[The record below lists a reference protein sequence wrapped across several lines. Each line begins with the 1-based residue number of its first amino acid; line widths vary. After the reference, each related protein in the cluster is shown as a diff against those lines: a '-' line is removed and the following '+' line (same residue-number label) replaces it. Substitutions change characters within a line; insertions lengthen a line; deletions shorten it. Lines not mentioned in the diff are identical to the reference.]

1 MSFCL
6 SIPSPKGRGRRER
19 CGVAHG
25 ERRVEVVDF
34 LLVFLLVVYRVVP
47 QSVSFTS
54 VILSFNS
61 LSKTSHPTP
70 VSVSTRSSMASHRQ
84 KKASPSSCDDDDV
97 GSTTTTTRTYP
108 FVRYAKSR
116 KIQKGEDVE
125 RATVDAR
132 WTSKSVADFERNLC
146 RRRHH
151 DSSRDDDD
159 DARLPANHSVEFV
172 FASLFDGHG
181 GKECAQFCAEETLEC
196 LLKALD
202 SLEAELNDEE
212 KTRVVETNRVRR
224 SDDNILSKK
233 SLESRGLVFLS
244 FFLSLFHSFTHS
256 LTHTLSLTRAEP
268 GRRI

>member
-1 MSFCL
+1 MWS
-6 SIPSPKGRGRRER
+6 SSSE
-19 CGVAHG
+19 

-47 QSVSFTS
+47 QSVSFTR

-70 VSVSTRSSMASHRQ
+70 VSVSTRSKSMASHRQ
-84 KKASPSSCDDDDV
+84 KKASPSSCDDDD
-97 GSTTTTTRTYP
+97 GTTTRTYP

-132 WTSKSVADFERNLC
+132 WTSKSVIESRN

-151 DSSRDDDD
+151 HHRDVVSRDESTADAKDDD
-159 DARLPANHSVEFV
+159 SNARRATTVEFV

-224 SDDNILSKK
+224 SDDEYTLKK
-233 SLESRGLVFLS
+233 ISRISRTRLS
-244 FFLSLFHSFTHS
+244 FFLSLTLSLFHTLTH
-256 LTHTLSLTRAEP
+256 THTLSHARRTRKTYLSTFS
-268 GRRI
+268 RRR

>member
-1 MSFCL
+1 MWS
-6 SIPSPKGRGRRER
+6 SSSE
-19 CGVAHG
+19 

-47 QSVSFTS
+47 QSVSFTR

-84 KKASPSSCDDDDV
+84 KKASPSSCDDDDDV
-97 GSTTTTTRTYP
+97 GSTTTTTTRTYP

-256 LTHTLSLTRAEP
+256 LTHTLSHARRTRKTYLSTFS
-268 GRRI
+268 RRR

>member
-1 MSFCL
+1 MWS
-6 SIPSPKGRGRRER
+6 SSSE
-19 CGVAHG
+19 
-25 ERRVEVVDF
+25 ERRVEVVDV

-47 QSVSFTS
+47 QSVSFTLC

-70 VSVSTRSSMASHRQ
+70 VSVSTRSKSMASHRQ
-84 KKASPSSCDDDDV
+84 KKASPSSCDDDD
-97 GSTTTTTRTYP
+97 GTTTRTYP

-132 WTSKSVADFERNLC
+132 WTSKSVRDFERNLC
-146 RRRHH
+146 RRRRRRR
-151 DSSRDDDD
+151 DSSRDDDVSDD
-159 DARLPANHSVEFV
+159 DARLPANHHYSVEFV

-224 SDDNILSKK
+224 SDDEYTLKKISRISRTRLSF
-233 SLESRGLVFLS
+233 FLS

>member
-1 MSFCL
+1 
-6 SIPSPKGRGRRER
+6 
-19 CGVAHG
+19 
-25 ERRVEVVDF
+25 
-34 LLVFLLVVYRVVP
+34 
-47 QSVSFTS
+47 
-54 VILSFNS
+54 
-61 LSKTSHPTP
+61 
-70 VSVSTRSSMASHRQ
+70 MASHRQ
-84 KKASPSSCDDDDV
+84 KKCDDDDDV
-97 GSTTTTTRTYP
+97 GSTTTTTTRTYP

-125 RATVDAR
+125 RGTVDAR
-132 WTSKSVADFERNLC
+132 WTSKALEILSAICVVVVVIKS
-146 RRRHH
+146 RRR
-151 DSSRDDDD
+151 RDD
-159 DARLPANHSVEFV
+159 DARLPANHHHSVEFV

-224 SDDNILSKK
+224 SDDEYTLKKISRISRTRLSF
-233 SLESRGLVFLS
+233 FLS
-244 FFLSLFHSFTHS
+244 FFLSLFLSFTHS

>member
-1 MSFCL
+1 MF
-6 SIPSPKGRGRRER
+6 
-19 CGVAHG
+19 
-25 ERRVEVVDF
+25 F
-34 LLVFLLVVYRVVP
+34 LLVYRVVP
-47 QSVSFTS
+47 QSVSFTR

-70 VSVSTRSSMASHRQ
+70 ISVSTRASSMASHRQ
-84 KKASPSSCDDDDV
+84 KKASPSSCDDSDDDDV
-97 GSTTTTTRTYP
+97 GSTTTTTTTRTYP

-132 WTSKSVADFERNLC
+132 WTSKSVRDFERNLC
-146 RRRHH
+146 RRRR
-151 DSSRDDDD
+151 DSSRDDDDDD
-159 DARLPANHSVEFV
+159 DARLPANHHHSVEFV

-224 SDDNILSKK
+224 SDDEYTLKKISRISRTRLSF
-233 SLESRGLVFLS
+233 FLS

>member
-1 MSFCL
+1 MWS
-6 SIPSPKGRGRRER
+6 SSSE
-19 CGVAHG
+19 

-47 QSVSFTS
+47 QSVSFTR

-97 GSTTTTTRTYP
+97 VGSTTTTTTTRTYP

-146 RRRHH
+146 RRRRRR
-151 DSSRDDDD
+151 DSSRDDDDD
-159 DARLPANHSVEFV
+159 DARLPANHHSVEFV

-224 SDDNILSKK
+224 SDDEYTLKK
-233 SLESRGLVFLS
+233 ISRISRTRLS
-244 FFLSLFHSFTHS
+244 FFLSLTLSLFHTLTH
-256 LTHTLSLTRAEP
+256 THTLSHARRTRKTYLSTFS
-268 GRRI
+268 RRR

>member
-1 MSFCL
+1 MWS
-6 SIPSPKGRGRRER
+6 SSSE
-19 CGVAHG
+19 

-47 QSVSFTS
+47 QSVSFTR

-146 RRRHH
+146 RRRRRR
-151 DSSRDDDD
+151 DSSRDDDDD
-159 DARLPANHSVEFV
+159 DARLPANHHSVEFV

-224 SDDNILSKK
+224 SDDEYTLKK
-233 SLESRGLVFLS
+233 ISRISRTRLS
-244 FFLSLFHSFTHS
+244 FFLSLTLSLFHTLTH
-256 LTHTLSLTRAEP
+256 THTLSHARRTRKTYLSTFS
-268 GRRI
+268 RRR

>member
-1 MSFCL
+1 MWS
-6 SIPSPKGRGRRER
+6 SSSEER
-19 CGVAHG
+19 H
-25 ERRVEVVDF
+25 VEGVDF

-47 QSVSFTS
+47 QSVSFTR

-84 KKASPSSCDDDDV
+84 KKASPSSCDDDD
-97 GSTTTTTRTYP
+97 GTTTRTYP

-132 WTSKSVADFERNLC
+132 WTSKSVRDFERNLC
-146 RRRHH
+146 RRRRRRR
-151 DSSRDDDD
+151 DSSRDDDVSD
-159 DARLPANHSVEFV
+159 NDARLPANHHYSVEFV

-224 SDDNILSKK
+224 SDDEYTLKKISRISRTRLSF
-233 SLESRGLVFLS
+233 FLS

>member
-1 MSFCL
+1 
-6 SIPSPKGRGRRER
+6 
-19 CGVAHG
+19 
-25 ERRVEVVDF
+25 
-34 LLVFLLVVYRVVP
+34 
-47 QSVSFTS
+47 
-54 VILSFNS
+54 
-61 LSKTSHPTP
+61 
-70 VSVSTRSSMASHRQ
+70 MASHRQ
-84 KKASPSSCDDDDV
+84 KKASPSSCDDDDDV
-97 GSTTTTTRTYP
+97 GSTTTTTTRTYP

-146 RRRHH
+146 RRRRRR
-151 DSSRDDDD
+151 DSSRDDDDD
-159 DARLPANHSVEFV
+159 DARLPANHHSVEFV

-224 SDDNILSKK
+224 SDDEYTLKK
-233 SLESRGLVFLS
+233 ISRISRTRLS
-244 FFLSLFHSFTHS
+244 FFLSLTLSLFHTLTH
-256 LTHTLSLTRAEP
+256 THTLSHARRTRKTYLSTFS
-268 GRRI
+268 RRR

>member
-1 MSFCL
+1 MWS
-6 SIPSPKGRGRRER
+6 SSSE
-19 CGVAHG
+19 

-47 QSVSFTS
+47 QSVSFTR

-70 VSVSTRSSMASHRQ
+70 VSVSTRSKSMASHRQ
-84 KKASPSSCDDDDV
+84 KKASPSSCDDDD
-97 GSTTTTTRTYP
+97 GTTTRTYP

-146 RRRHH
+146 RRRRRR
-151 DSSRDDDD
+151 DSSRDDDDD
-159 DARLPANHSVEFV
+159 DARLPANHHSVEFV

-202 SLEAELNDEE
+202 SLEAELNEEE
-212 KTRVVETNRVRR
+212 KTRVVETNRVRG
-224 SDDNILSKK
+224 DGTLKNSK
-233 SLESRGLVFLS
+233 LIWTRLS
-244 FFLSLFHSFTHS
+244 FFLSLSLSLFHTLTH
-256 LTHTLSLTRAEP
+256 THTLSLSLFASTPEFDRHGHETT
-268 GRRI
+268 

>member
-1 MSFCL
+1 M
-6 SIPSPKGRGRRER
+6 
-19 CGVAHG
+19 
-25 ERRVEVVDF
+25 
-34 LLVFLLVVYRVVP
+34 VVYRVVP
-47 QSVSFTS
+47 QSVSFTR

-97 GSTTTTTRTYP
+97 VGSTTTTTTTRTYP

-146 RRRHH
+146 RRRRRR
-151 DSSRDDDD
+151 DSSRDDDDD
-159 DARLPANHSVEFV
+159 DARLPANHHSVEFV

-224 SDDNILSKK
+224 SDDEYTLKKISRISRTRLSF
-233 SLESRGLVFLS
+233 FLS

>member
-1 MSFCL
+1 M
-6 SIPSPKGRGRRER
+6 
-19 CGVAHG
+19 
-25 ERRVEVVDF
+25 
-34 LLVFLLVVYRVVP
+34 VVYRVVP
-47 QSVSFTS
+47 QSVSFTLC

-84 KKASPSSCDDDDV
+84 KKASPSSCDDDDDV
-97 GSTTTTTRTYP
+97 GSTTTTTTRTYP

-132 WTSKSVADFERNLC
+132 WTSISVADFERNLC
-146 RRRHH
+146 RRRRRR
-151 DSSRDDDD
+151 DSSRDDDDD
-159 DARLPANHSVEFV
+159 DARLPANHHSVEFV

-224 SDDNILSKK
+224 SDDEYTLKK
-233 SLESRGLVFLS
+233 ISRISRTRLS
-244 FFLSLFHSFTHS
+244 FFLSLTLSLFHTLTHTHS
-256 LTHTLSLTRAEP
+256 LSHARRTRKAYLSTFS
-268 GRRI
+268 RRR

>member
-1 MSFCL
+1 
-6 SIPSPKGRGRRER
+6 
-19 CGVAHG
+19 
-25 ERRVEVVDF
+25 
-34 LLVFLLVVYRVVP
+34 
-47 QSVSFTS
+47 
-54 VILSFNS
+54 
-61 LSKTSHPTP
+61 
-70 VSVSTRSSMASHRQ
+70 MASHRQ
-84 KKASPSSCDDDDV
+84 KKCDDDDDV
-97 GSTTTTTRTYP
+97 GSTTTTTTRTYP

-132 WTSKSVADFERNLC
+132 WTSKSVADFERNHLC
-146 RRRHH
+146 RRDLNH
-151 DSSRDDDD
+151 DD
-159 DARLPANHSVEFV
+159 DARLPANHHSVEFV

-224 SDDNILSKK
+224 SDDEYTLKKISRISRTRLSF
-233 SLESRGLVFLS
+233 FLS